1 MVGFFNGLAV
11 GAGVVVARY
20 FGAKKFDLVQ
30 RAIHT
35 IITLGFFC
43 GIALTFVGVIAA
55 PQILVLMG
63 TPPEVLPNSVTYFR
77 IYFCGSLAFV
87 MYNFLVGILQAVGDS
102 RHPLMYLIIS
112 SEVLPNSVT
121 YFRIY
126 FCGSLAFV
134 MYNFLV
140 GILQAVGDS
149 RHPLMYLIISSVTN
163 IILDLIL
170 VAGFHF
176 GVGAAALATVI
187 SQCLSALLCFLHLL
201 RGPKEVTNI
210 ILDLILVA
218 GFHFGVG
225 AAALATVISQC
236 LSALLCFLHL
246 LRGPKEY
253 RIYLSKLR
261 LDSLLLKQ
269 IISNGLPAGLQN
281 SIISLANV
289 VVQSK
294 RGPKEYRI
302 YLSKLRLD
310 SLLLKQIISNGLPA
324 GLQNSIISLANV
336 VVQSNINKFGQMAV
350 AGCGSYSKIEG
361 FAFLPITCFAL
372 ALTTFISQN
381 LGAKEYDRAKKGAV
395 FGVICSVVTAELVG
409 VVIYTFAP
417 YLIAAFNNTPEVLSY
432 GVAQAHTASLFYFL
446 LAFSHCMAGI
456 LRGAGKS
463 TVPMFVMLI
472 CWCIIRVTYITVT
485 VHFIP
490 DIRVIFW
497 AYPITWTLSSIV
509 FLLYFLKSD
518 WIHGLEKQER

>member
-1 MVGFFNGLAV
+1 MNNQSSATLMTTGSIWKKIIAFAIPLFLGNLFQQFYNTADSLIVGNFLGSSALAAVSSSGNLIFLMVGFFNGLAV

-20 FGAKKFDLVQ
+20 FGAKKFDIVQ

-35 IITLGFFC
+35 IVTLGFFC
-43 GIALTFVGVIAA
+43 GIALTVAGVVAA

-63 TPPEVLPNSVTYFR
+63 TPAEVLPNSVTYFR

-102 RHPLMYLIIS
+102 RHPLMYLIFS
-112 SEVLPNSVT
+112 S
-121 YFRIY
+121 I
-126 FCGSLAFV
+126 
-134 MYNFLV
+134 
-140 GILQAVGDS
+140 
-149 RHPLMYLIISSVTN
+149 TN
-163 IILDLIL
+163 IVLDLIL
-170 VAGFHF
+170 VAVFHF
-176 GVGAAALATVI
+176 GVGAAALATII
-187 SQCLSALLCFLHLL
+187 SQFLSALLCFLHLL
-201 RGPKEVTNI
+201 K
-210 ILDLILVA
+210 
-218 GFHFGVG
+218 
-225 AAALATVISQC
+225 
-236 LSALLCFLHL
+236 
-246 LRGPKEY
+246 GPKEY

-261 LDSLLLKQ
+261 IDPLM
-269 IISNGLPAGLQN
+269 
-281 SIISLANV
+281 
-289 VVQSK
+289 
-294 RGPKEYRI
+294 
-302 YLSKLRLD
+302 LR
-310 SLLLKQIISNGLPA
+310 QIISNGLPA

-381 LGAKEYDRAKKGAV
+381 LGAKEYKRAKKGAV
-395 FGVICSVVTAELVG
+395 FGVVCSVVTAELVG

-417 YLIAAFNNTPEVLSY
+417 YFIAAFNSTPEVLSY

-446 LAFSHCMAGI
+446 LSFSHCMAGI

-472 CWCIIRVTYITVT
+472 CWCIIRVSYISIA

-497 AYPITWTLSSIV
+497 AYPLTWCLSSIV
-509 FLLYFLKSD
+509 FLLYFLRSD
-518 WIHGLEKQER
+518 WIHGLEKQKN

>member
-1 MVGFFNGLAV
+1 MNNQSSATLMTTGSIWKKIIAFAIPLFLGNLFQQFYNTADSLIVGNFLGSSALAAVSSSGNLIFLMVGFFNGLAV

-20 FGAKKFDLVQ
+20 FGAKKFDIVQ

-35 IITLGFFC
+35 IVTLGFFC
-43 GIALTFVGVIAA
+43 GIALTVVGVVAA

-63 TPPEVLPNSVTYFR
+63 TPAEVLPNSVTYFR

-102 RHPLMYLIIS
+102 RHPLMYLIFS
-112 SEVLPNSVT
+112 S
-121 YFRIY
+121 I
-126 FCGSLAFV
+126 
-134 MYNFLV
+134 
-140 GILQAVGDS
+140 
-149 RHPLMYLIISSVTN
+149 TN
-163 IILDLIL
+163 IVLDLIF
-170 VAGFHF
+170 VAVFHF
-176 GVGAAALATVI
+176 GVGAAALATII
-187 SQCLSALLCFLHLL
+187 SQFLSALLCFLHLL
-201 RGPKEVTNI
+201 K
-210 ILDLILVA
+210 
-218 GFHFGVG
+218 
-225 AAALATVISQC
+225 
-236 LSALLCFLHL
+236 
-246 LRGPKEY
+246 GPKEY

-261 LDSLLLKQ
+261 IDPLM
-269 IISNGLPAGLQN
+269 
-281 SIISLANV
+281 
-289 VVQSK
+289 
-294 RGPKEYRI
+294 
-302 YLSKLRLD
+302 LR
-310 SLLLKQIISNGLPA
+310 QIISNGLPA

-381 LGAKEYDRAKKGAV
+381 LGAKEYKQKKKGAV
-395 FGVICSVVTAELVG
+395 FGVVCSVVTAELVG

-417 YLIAAFNNTPEVLSY
+417 YFIAAFNSTPEVLSY

-463 TVPMFVMLI
+463 TVPMFVMLV
-472 CWCIIRVTYITVT
+472 CWCIIRVSYISIA

-497 AYPITWTLSSIV
+497 AYPLTWCLSSIV
-509 FLLYFLKSD
+509 FLLYFLRSD
-518 WIHGLEKQER
+518 WIHGLEKQKN

>member
-1 MVGFFNGLAV
+1 MSTSSSATLMTKGPIWKKIIAFAIPLFLGNLFQQFYNTADSLIVGNFLGSSALAAVSSSGNLIFLMVGFFNGLAV

-112 SEVLPNSVT
+112 S
-121 YFRIY
+121 
-126 FCGSLAFV
+126 
-134 MYNFLV
+134 
-140 GILQAVGDS
+140 
-149 RHPLMYLIISSVTN
+149 VTN

-201 RGPKEVTNI
+201 
-210 ILDLILVA
+210 
-218 GFHFGVG
+218 
-225 AAALATVISQC
+225 
-236 LSALLCFLHL
+236 
-246 LRGPKEY
+246 
-253 RIYLSKLR
+253 
-261 LDSLLLKQ
+261 
-269 IISNGLPAGLQN
+269 
-281 SIISLANV
+281 
-289 VVQSK
+289 

-518 WIHGLEKQER
+518 WIHGLEK

>member
-1 MVGFFNGLAV
+1 MTKGPIWKKIIAFAIPLFLGNLFQQLYNTADSLIVGNFLGSSALAAVSSSGNLIFLMVGFFNGLAV

-55 PQILVLMG
+55 PQILILMG

-112 SEVLPNSVT
+112 S
-121 YFRIY
+121 
-126 FCGSLAFV
+126 
-134 MYNFLV
+134 
-140 GILQAVGDS
+140 
-149 RHPLMYLIISSVTN
+149 VTN
-163 IILDLIL
+163 IALDLIL

-176 GVGAAALATVI
+176 DVGAAALATVI

-201 RGPKEVTNI
+201 
-210 ILDLILVA
+210 
-218 GFHFGVG
+218 
-225 AAALATVISQC
+225 
-236 LSALLCFLHL
+236 
-246 LRGPKEY
+246 
-253 RIYLSKLR
+253 
-261 LDSLLLKQ
+261 
-269 IISNGLPAGLQN
+269 
-281 SIISLANV
+281 
-289 VVQSK
+289 

-432 GVAQAHTASLFYFL
+432 GIAQAHTASLFYFL

-518 WIHGLEKQER
+518 WIHGLEKQEQ